1 MKTIVP
7 KITGMLH
14 SDPLAAAETAVKIK
28 EAENHVTGRMQTAL
42 QKALAIA
49 RIKFPVKNADDLV
62 SACDKLTITNPFTA
76 PLEKASIAL
85 DAAGASVF
93 SSAVEASGSNLLEG
107 VQAVMNTTASVFQR
121 TGKSEEEKLKEQILE
136 LHRIIDDYEE
146 NILRIKTDVHA
157 SLTKDT
163 SSSEN
168 KYHNKYG
175 HNWNNSYNDIFVT
188 LPEGE
193 PRIRTRAYPGFKQP
207 ANSTLKNKNLTNKN
221 YGRYKG
227 QFLRQ
232 RKYWSKNDSD
242 YVRNITRKFN
252 AVKAVKTAK
261 NNSKKNTTTPNNP
274 WVGRLRGRLRGV
286 TDMLTGKKKQGP
298 SKIDH

>member
-1 MKTIVP
+1 MKPSAALVS
-7 KITGMLH
+7 GWLH
-14 SDPLAAAETAVKIK
+14 PGDPLAAAGTALEINKVK
-28 EAENHVTGRMQTAL
+28 NSVTGRMQTGL
-42 QKALAIA
+42 QKVAALA
-49 RIKFPVKNADDLV
+49 RIKFPVKNADELV
-62 SACDKLTITNPFTA
+62 SACNKLTINNPLTA

-121 TGKSEEEKLKEQILE
+121 TGKSEEEKLKEQIRE

-175 HNWNNSYNDIFVT
+175 HNWNNSYKDIFVT

-193 PRIRTRAYPGFKQP
+193 PRIRTRAYPGFTQP
-207 ANSTLKNKNLTNKN
+207 SKTTLNNKNLTNKN

-232 RKYWSKNDSD
+232 TKYWSNDSD
-242 YVRNITRKFN
+242 YVRNITRKFR
-252 AVKAVKTAK
+252 AVKTAK
-261 NNSKKNTTTPNNP
+261 NNSRNKTTLKKLSA
-274 WVGRLRGRLRGV
+274 WFGRLRPRNGKV
-286 TDMLTGKKKQGP
+286 PVKLTTEGTP
-298 SKIDH
+298 